1 MSPKEVQEYR
11 EKYGNV
17 SNLLLRSNQPAK
29 IKFAESHH
37 GQERMVGS
45 KHILDMTIDSY
56 KDESLPKE
64 IREIFRA
71 NMRRIVSIFHDQ
83 SGDLGLRCRI
93 TKAEKKMGMLNGIF
107 IAKPKANQE
116 CHPVVYKS
124 SKVVEELLPAVFTAP
139 PPSEGFTDGV
149 NLWRGDK
156 VQRGSKAWDKFL
168 NLPVDDIRSKMTVVE
183 WLQTPWHYEYLPF
196 QPMNSVFKDGET
208 YCNGCTRC
216 SRPFYD
222 YPYLYASY
230 WLSEDHTGHWVH
242 QYWRRGDRK
251 DEDYK
256 WAPEPFHEEDFW
268 SKKEVMAAG
277 RAPAQNV
284 DEARSE
290 LHAINVPDPSKYT
303 DAKGYHNWPTHA
315 FLLGWVDGDPIE
327 QCGTWSGIPKTY
339 KLTNANKACGKLAE
353 EWMKRVNRYWT
364 AKNDP
369 LGDLFDHHKR
379 ARPFTFRKYISH
391 TWDPERELYTLVQG
405 VVRTKGA
412 RISYG
417 MQGYNLMRSIK
428 YGNVCRDCQATLDMA
443 PKLYLRTGRVT
454 AQLVHFT
461 GGQVRPGSGQL
472 DTWWLS
478 LAGTRLADKTLFDPW
493 FIYVQTPGLLKPKT
507 ADGKHTQGGHKAHTY
522 KQLTDT
528 GAMARDSPKRLK
540 LVDALSKGK
549 SAAYKIVFP
558 MDEGEDPEKYK
569 QRLEDR
575 IEMHLDA
582 VARFTRARSCLIQDE
597 DKENYISKV
606 IKPPEVYVQKYWDRA
621 PTTWKETDERNMRYA
636 TKLLE
641 RIIGWLDET
650 YEGKEVTASTKELV
664 IKPDEEEMGRN
675 YNRALRD
682 ALHDTH
688 YLMSHMSAYKR
699 EPTAPKFDPDM
710 ERVEER
716 DYTDDK
722 TGEEHCLY
730 IKQLVT
736 PAVRKRNAVL
746 GDDGEVDK
754 DIAPWQT
761 VKGQVIERV
770 FTQKNSDWDGDKHAT
785 KHEQTRQI
793 RKLTQSRL
801 FLTYSLHRRVKSEL
815 EARAVLEKMADA
827 VRVIFGNDE
836 ELCRLVVFGMRLRDV
851 GGGDS
856 VSSKAYIAIDK
867 PRKESTIFYG
877 KPGSN
882 SYVHDTYQT
891 HVESVTVDAGME
903 IGPTYHHPHFHALVT
918 INHWSYVQLDTFRMK
933 AVLEQMF
940 KGTHRTHGKTF
951 QLIDGAG
958 LPFYT
963 DNENPYID
971 IRVYPSDNWAEVVA
985 AYVRKGADKD
995 SIMAMRARTGDARVQ
1010 T

>member
-1 MSPKEVQEYR
+1 MCIR
-11 EKYGNV
+11 D
-17 SNLLLRSNQPAK
+17 R
-29 IKFAESHH
+29 
-37 GQERMVGS
+37 
-45 KHILDMTIDSY
+45 
-56 KDESLPKE
+56 
-64 IREIFRA
+64 IRELFRA

-83 SGDLGLRCRI
+83 SGDLGLMCRI
-93 TKAEKKMGMLNGIF
+93 KNSPKKQEKKDGMLNGIF
-107 IAKPKANQE
+107 IAKPKANEE
-116 CHPVVYKS
+116 CHPVVYES
-124 SKVVEELLPAVFTAP
+124 SKTVEILLPAVFTKP
-139 PPSEGFTDGV
+139 PPSEGFTDNGK
-149 NLWRGDK
+149 LWRGDK
-156 VQRGSKAWDKFL
+156 LQRGSKAWDTFL
-168 NLPVDDIRSKMTVVE
+168 KLPVDDIRSKMKVVE

-242 QYWRRGDRK
+242 QYWRGGHKK

-256 WAPEPFHEEDFW
+256 WAPEPFHEPRFW

-277 RAPAQNV
+277 RVSAQNV
-284 DEARSE
+284 EEARSE
-290 LHAINVPDPSKYT
+290 LNAINVSDPSKYT
-303 DAKGYHNWPTHA
+303 DAAGYHNWPTHA
-315 FLLGWVDGDPIE
+315 FLLGWVDGDPVK
-327 QCGTWSGIPKTY
+327 QCGKWSGVPQTY
-339 KLTNANKACGKLAE
+339 KLTNANPACGTLAE
-353 EWMKRVNRYWT
+353 EWMKRVNRQT
-364 AKNDP
+364 K

-379 ARPFTFRKYISH
+379 ARPFTFRQYISH
-391 TWDPERELYTLVQG
+391 TWDPERKLYTLVQG

-417 MQGYNLMRSIK
+417 MQGYKLMRSIK

-443 PKLYLRTGRVT
+443 PKLYMRTGRVT

-528 GAMARDSPKRLK
+528 GAMVKDETKRLK
-540 LVDALSKGK
+540 LVDALSKSK

-558 MDEGEDPEKYK
+558 INEGEDTEKYK

-575 IEMHLDA
+575 VEMHLDA
-582 VARFTRARSCLIQDE
+582 VAKFTRARSCLIMDE

-606 IKPPEVYVQKYWDRA
+606 VKPPEVYVQKYWDRA

-650 YEGKEVTASTKELV
+650 YSGDGVTASTKTLV
-664 IKPDEEEMGRN
+664 IKPNEINMGRN

-716 DYTDDK
+716 DYTDD

-746 GDDGEVDK
+746 GDDGKVDK
-754 DIAPWQT
+754 DIPPWQT

-770 FTQKNSDWDGDKHAT
+770 FTRKNSDWDGDKFAQT
-785 KHEQTRQI
+785 YGMTRQI

-801 FLTYSLHRRVKSEL
+801 FLTYSLHRRVFSEL

-851 GGGDS
+851 AGGGDS
-856 VSSKAYIAIDK
+856 VSSKTYLPIDK
-867 PRKESTIFYG
+867 PRKETTTFYG
-877 KPGSN
+877 GKGGSN

-940 KGTHRTHGKTF
+940 KGTHRTYGKTF

-971 IRVYPSDNWAEVVA
+971 IRLYPSDNWAEVVA

-1010 T
+1010 S